1 MAVGHRLRDRS
12 CGFYCGQRP
21 QVRKQHGLPGNRDGL
36 QRHRARSRRKQERGV
51 FDGQGPGPHSSGGR
65 HVAVGLV
72 EGTPSTASTPGGKP
86 AALRL
91 LPLAEDEPPHHP
103 TPRRR
108 GSGTHPSGSQ
118 VGGRPSPGPV
128 RAAPT
133 ASPRVPATR
142 LFCRWNQA
150 HKSSGTNFQGLP
162 SKIDTLKEEMDE
174 AGNKVEQ
181 CKVRRGA
188 GGAGAASWLSP
199 AAGGRS

>member
-1 MAVGHRLRDRS
+1 MVTGSVTEVVAFTAGSGHRSGNSTGSPETGTDSSGTGHILGGSRS
-12 CGFYCGQRP
+12 AGCLTARAQGRTAQEGGMWPWGSRTGHPAPPAPPGGSQRP
-21 QVRKQHGLPGNRDGL
+21 SACSRS
-36 QRHRARSRRKQERGV
+36 QRMS
-51 FDGQGPGPHSSGGR
+51 
-65 HVAVGLV
+65 
-72 EGTPSTASTPGGKP
+72 
-86 AALRL
+86 
-91 LPLAEDEPPHHP
+91 PPHHP

-108 GSGTHPSGSQ
+108 GSGTHPRGSQ
-118 VGGRPSPGPV
+118 VGGRPSPGPL

-188 GGAGAASWLSP
+188 RAPPPGFRQRRV
-199 AAGGRS
+199 GGRRS